1 MDVIVRGKN
10 VSVPAKLRSAAQR
23 KVGRLERVTHDAVRA
38 EVDFSEERNP
48 RIAERHRCAV
58 VVHGPHQLVT
68 AHAVG
73 PAPEAAL
80 DRVLDKLR
88 HQVARRKDYC

>member
-10 VSVPAKLRSAAQR
+10 IPVPAKLRNVAQR
-23 KVGRLERVTHDAVRA
+23 KLGRLERVTRDAVRA
-38 EVDFSEERNP
+38 EVDFFEERNP

-58 VVHGPHQLVT
+58 VVHRRHQLLA

-73 PAPEAAL
+73 SAPEAAL
-80 DRVLDKLR
+80 ERVLDKLR
-88 HQVARRKDYC
+88 HQVARQKDHC

>member
-1 MDVIVRGKN
+1 MDVIVRGTN
-10 VSVPAKLRSAAQR
+10 VPVPTNLRRAALRKL
-23 KVGRLERVTHDAVRA
+23 GRLERVTRDALRA
-38 EVDFSEERNP
+38 EVDFSKEANP

-58 VVHGPHQLVT
+58 VVHRPHQLVA
-68 AHAVG
+68 AHAAG

-88 HQVARRKDYC
+88 HQVARPKERC

>member
-10 VSVPAKLRSAAQR
+10 VPVPSKLRNAAQR
-23 KVGRLERVTHDAVRA
+23 KLGRLERVTHDAVRA

-58 VVHGPHQLVT
+58 VVHRPHQSVT

-88 HQVARRKDYC
+88 HQFARRKDHC